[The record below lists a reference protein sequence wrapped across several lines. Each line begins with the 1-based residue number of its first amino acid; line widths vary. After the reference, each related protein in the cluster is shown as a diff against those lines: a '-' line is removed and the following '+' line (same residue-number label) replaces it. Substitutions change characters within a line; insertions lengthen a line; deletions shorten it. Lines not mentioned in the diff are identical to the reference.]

1 MNNSPPRP
9 QTFAHV
15 LTPCCQ
21 LSGKVAH
28 RYFICHL
35 WLLWVE
41 MSPGCTGI
49 MPLNIH
55 FDSGSGV
62 ITDRV
67 LPDRYLPPSLS
78 FHSELTLGPT
88 VEREQHLKVGIVKIF
103 SITVI
108 VIEHDIRLRDM
119 IRDTLSRVTC
129 LMSWMEWSQLA
140 WLQIET

>member
-1 MNNSPPRP
+1 
-9 QTFAHV
+9 
-15 LTPCCQ
+15 
-21 LSGKVAH
+21 
-28 RYFICHL
+28 
-35 WLLWVE
+35 

-67 LPDRYLPPSLS
+67 LPDRYPPLSLS

-88 VEREQHLKVGIVKIF
+88 VEREQHPKVGIVKIF
-103 SITVI
+103 SIT

-129 LMSWMEWSQLA
+129 LMS
-140 WLQIET
+140 